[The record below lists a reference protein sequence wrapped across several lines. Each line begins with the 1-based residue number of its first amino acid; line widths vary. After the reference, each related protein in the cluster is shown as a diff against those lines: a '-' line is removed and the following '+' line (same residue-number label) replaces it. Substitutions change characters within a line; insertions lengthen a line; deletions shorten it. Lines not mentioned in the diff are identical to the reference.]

1 MLIKVPKK
9 SPKHYAKP
17 NQHLEQ
23 YAPATRKQ
31 FDSIGKENKETFR
44 QEKRVQELAKKG
56 FNEAAISGMTTI
68 PEGEVK
74 RFMKNRRKDNII
86 LDGNY

>member
-1 MLIKVPKK
+1 MLIKVTKK
-9 SPKHYAKP
+9 PPKHFAKP
-17 NQHLEQ
+17 NQFIGP

-31 FDSIGKENKETFR
+31 FEGINKANKETFR
-44 QEKRVQELAKKG
+44 QEKTVQELARKG

-74 RFMKNRRKDNII
+74 RFMRNRKNGNII

>member
-1 MLIKVPKK
+1 MLIKVTKK
-9 SPKHYAKP
+9 PPKHFAKP
-17 NQHLEQ
+17 NQFIGP

-31 FDSIGKENKETFR
+31 FEGINKANKETFR
-44 QEKRVQELAKKG
+44 QEKTVQELARKG

-74 RFMKNRRKDNII
+74 RFMRNRKKGNII

>member
-1 MLIKVPKK
+1 MLIKVKK
-9 SPKHYAKP
+9 SPPKHFAKP
-17 NQHLEQ
+17 NQYLGQ

-31 FDSIGKENKETFR
+31 FDSVSKENKETYR
-44 QEKRVQELAKKG
+44 QEKTVQELSAKG

-74 RFMKNRRKDNII
+74 RFMKNRKKGNIA

>member
-1 MLIKVPKK
+1 MLIKVKK
-9 SPKHYAKP
+9 SPPKHYARP
-17 NQHLEQ
+17 NEHIGS

-31 FDSIGKENKETFR
+31 FDGINKANRETFR
-44 QEKRVQELAKKG
+44 QEKTVQELARKG

-74 RFMKNRRKDNII
+74 KFMRNRKNGNII